1 MNCKTCTLNELVEHM
16 NLIIN
21 ETCKRLDDSPRSK
34 AEAVSSMIGFF
45 QGVCAVRDFYY
56 KFEETTA
63 KWNEMI

>member
-34 AEAVSSMIGFF
+34 AEVVSSMIGFF
-45 QGVCAVRDFYY
+45 QGVCAVRDFY
-56 KFEETTA
+56 
-63 KWNEMI
+63 